1 MQSRPVLDGPNR
13 EDALL
18 YYLHKNYYKVRVQA
32 VIAKR

>member
-18 YYLHKNYYKVRVQA
+18 YYLHKNYYKVR
-32 VIAKR
+32 RSM